1 MALRLREIIALS
13 LLGVFLFV
21 IAVPQNEFV
30 INEYTE
36 SRSVE
41 RVEVLTPKVL
51 ISAAT
56 LKITLSPDDDKLVY
70 SDSYTPSLSVSQDIT
85 RISGITNSVI
95 LGTKN
100 IEHLQ
105 ISTAVVSVL
114 GVMNLKSL
122 EISSATCE
130 INKIIIKNGCDIT
143 ISAAV
148 LNGEI
153 YVDKLQQYKNVS
165 LEINST
171 TADVTVYV
179 KSGDEGKIKLNNPKV
194 KIRNW

>member
-1 MALRLREIIALS
+1 MALGLREIIALS
-13 LLGVFLFV
+13 LLGVFLLV
-21 IAVPQNEFV
+21 IAVPQSGFV
-30 INEYTE
+30 TNEYTE
-36 SRSVE
+36 SGSVE

-70 SDSYTPSLSVSQDIT
+70 SDSYSPTLSTSQDLT

-122 EISSATCE
+122 DISSATCE
-130 INKIIIKNGCDIT
+130 IKKIIIENGCDIT

-153 YVDKLQQYKNVS
+153 YVDKLQQDESVS

-171 TADVTVYV
+171 TADITVYV
-179 KSGDEGKIKLNNPKV
+179 KSGDEGKIKSNNSKV